1 MIISMTGFGKSSRN
15 LKKMSISVEMR
26 SVNSKFLEVSSRLP
40 LAFSDKESEIKEL
53 MSQKISRGKV
63 SVMLSIDKE
72 KNGSNPVVLQIQPD
86 VIKDYHKL
94 LLGIKKATG
103 IKEEIKLEHILKFS
117 EIFKPEDSSDVADFW
132 PEIKK
137 TIAAAVSDLHAMKLK
152 EGKVLEK
159 DINARINSIEKKI
172 DYVSKHSQKNV
183 KETKQK
189 MMEKVSGLIKEAGI
203 EVDNNRLEYELIMI
217 SDRLDITEEIIRA
230 KSHLNYF
237 RNNVKEK
244 ELSGRRLN
252 FLVQEINREINTI
265 ASKSNSSDISQHVVE
280 MKEELEKI
288 KEQLQNI
295 E

>member
-1 MIISMTGFGKSSRN
+1 MIISMTGFGKSSKS
-15 LKKMSISVEMR
+15 LKKLKINTELRSI
-26 SVNSKFLEVSSRLP
+26 NSKYLEVSARLP
-40 LAFSDKESEIKEL
+40 MAISDKESEIKEL
-53 MSQKISRGKV
+53 IGQKISRGKI
-63 SVMLSIDKE
+63 SVNLSIE
-72 KNGSNPVVLQIQPD
+72 KNNGSDVSLQVKPES
-86 VIKDYHKL
+86 VKEYYKL
-94 LLGIKKATG
+94 LTGIKKTTG

-117 EIFKPEDSSDVADFW
+117 EIFKGDTNEDLAEFW

-137 TIAAAVSDLHAMKLK
+137 VIAASINDLVAMKAK

-159 DINARINSIEKKI
+159 DIMSRLSSIEKKLAEVVKLSKNN
-172 DYVSKHSQKNV
+172 VS
-183 KETKQK
+183 ETTRK
-189 MMEKVSGLIKEAGI
+189 MMEKVNNLISDAGI
-203 EVDNNRLEYELIMI
+203 QADNNRLEYELIMI

-230 KSHLNYF
+230 NSHINYF
-237 RNNVKEK
+237 RNNVKQK

-265 ASKSNSSDISQHVVE
+265 ASKSNSSEISQYVVE

>member
-1 MIISMTGFGKSSRN
+1 MIISMTGFGKSSKS
-15 LKKMSISVEMR
+15 LKKLKINTELRSI
-26 SVNSKFLEVSSRLP
+26 NSKYLEVSARLP
-40 LAFSDKESEIKEL
+40 MAISDKESEIKEL
-53 MSQKISRGKV
+53 IGQKISRGKI
-63 SVMLSIDKE
+63 SVNLSIE
-72 KNGSNPVVLQIQPD
+72 KNNGSDVSLQVKPES
-86 VIKDYHKL
+86 VKEYYKL
-94 LLGIKKATG
+94 LTGIKKTTG

-117 EIFKPEDSSDVADFW
+117 EIFKGDTNEDLAEFW

-137 TIAAAVSDLHAMKLK
+137 VIAASINDLVAMKAK

-159 DINARINSIEKKI
+159 DIMSRLSSIEKKLAAVVKLSKNN
-172 DYVSKHSQKNV
+172 VS
-183 KETKQK
+183 ETKRK
-189 MMEKVSGLIKEAGI
+189 MMEKVNNLISDAGI
-203 EVDNNRLEYELIMI
+203 QADNNRLEYELIMI

-230 KSHLNYF
+230 NSHINYF
-237 RNNVKEK
+237 RNNVKQK

-265 ASKSNSSDISQHVVE
+265 ASKSNSSEISQYVVE